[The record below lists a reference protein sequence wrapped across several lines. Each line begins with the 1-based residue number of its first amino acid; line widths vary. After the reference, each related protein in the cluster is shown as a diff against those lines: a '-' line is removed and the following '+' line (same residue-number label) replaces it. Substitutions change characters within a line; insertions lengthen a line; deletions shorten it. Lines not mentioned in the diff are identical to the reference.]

1 MPHSIVDQFRL
12 ACQKQNRIAMIAAF
26 ILGGFVP
33 AATFCLVHWG
43 VTQSVWLWL
52 IVAGGLIF
60 SAKTVYHWG
69 VVAFSNAIK
78 AFGFCVLVEGVMTFS
93 PPSLMFLSI
102 AGLFMLI
109 MVNGVAT
116 GCNLALSSKEFNCA
130 RRAAAKAVK
139 PPKAEKK
146 PQRNKK
152 SVRLKQPNR
161 KRRAA

>member
-33 AATFCLVHWG
+33 IATFFLVHYG
-43 VTQSVWLWL
+43 VEQSAWLWS

-60 SAKTVYHWG
+60 SAKTVYQWG
-69 VVAFSNAIK
+69 VVAFSNSVK

-93 PPSLMFLSI
+93 PPGLMLLSV
-102 AGLFMLI
+102 AGLFMLV

-116 GCNLALSSKEFNCA
+116 GCNLALSSKEFNVA
-130 RRAAAKAVK
+130 RRAAVRAAKPAVAQT
-139 PPKAEKK
+139 PK
-146 PQRNKK
+146 RNKK
-152 SVRLKQPNR
+152 SVRLKQPTR